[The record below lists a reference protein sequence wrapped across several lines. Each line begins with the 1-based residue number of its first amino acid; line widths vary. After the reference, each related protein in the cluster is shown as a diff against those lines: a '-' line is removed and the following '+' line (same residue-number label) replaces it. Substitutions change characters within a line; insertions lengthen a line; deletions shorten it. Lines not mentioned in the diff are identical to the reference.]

1 MRIKLYGPKNA
12 DKKRMKEAIAALD
25 KMVKD
30 NIEKYLI
37 IPKKNPERIKR
48 ILKVVEKYWEKNP
61 DLRLGQLIGNMSV
74 TNDSYFMS
82 DELLE
87 QCLVKALNQ
96 LKIK

>member
-1 MRIKLYGPKNA
+1 MSIKIKIGNTKAYKKALKQLDDLIETQLNQGIKMPPKN
-12 DKKRMKEAIAALD
+12 
-25 KMVKD
+25 
-30 NIEKYLI
+30 
-37 IPKKNPERIKR
+37 PKRIKR
-48 ILKVVEKYWEKNP
+48 MLKVVEKYWEKNP

-87 QCLVKALNQ
+87 QSLVKALKQ